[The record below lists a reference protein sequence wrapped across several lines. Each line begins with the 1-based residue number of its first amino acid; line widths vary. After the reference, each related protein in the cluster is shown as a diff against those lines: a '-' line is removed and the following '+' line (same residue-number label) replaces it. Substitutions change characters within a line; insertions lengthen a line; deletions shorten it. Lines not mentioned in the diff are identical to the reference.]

1 MNALQVA
8 ATPTIAIG
16 RARRPT
22 DSKPAIIDELHRALT
37 VEGMSLIDIT
47 WEQHRMHEQ
56 RRWSALE
63 MLATIDLERLS
74 EADRA
79 RVWNAG
85 RAELTTKPGAD
96 RVARLSD
103 KECRAWEERDPTVA
117 KIMQALSTWSRY
129 WNEEEAYHETAFNQL
144 AHATG
149 LPAVPDD
156 TFIEFRKVFPDD
168 DMLRTLTLLAIS
180 EITAAV
186 NYAECARLAEDPGLR
201 ALFKQVGADEIQHM
215 NYFIAFAKALVD
227 SGQYQA
233 KEAFSVAHFFVREG
247 GDLYGSRRDHVESRD
262 THVNWWDHLEHG
274 PAIDTPDAI
283 ERKRGL
289 VFQALRRITGISVD
303 SVQAVEDTWMDLVGC

>member
-1 MNALQVA
+1 VSAQIVTAPAVA
-8 ATPTIAIG
+8 VR

-22 DSKPAIIDELHRALT
+22 DSKPAIIDELHSALT

-47 WEQHRMHEQ
+47 WEQHRMHEH

-63 MLATIDLERLS
+63 LLAAVDMERLS
-74 EADRA
+74 EADRY

-96 RVARLSD
+96 RVARLAD
-103 KECRAWEERDPTVA
+103 RECHEWRPRDPVVA
-117 KIMQALSTWSRY
+117 NIMQALSTWSRY

-144 AHATG
+144 AHLVG
-149 LPAVPDD
+149 LPAVPDE

-180 EITAAV
+180 EITAAI

-227 SGQYQA
+227 SGHWHA
-233 KEAFSVAHFFVREG
+233 KEAFAVAHFFVREG
-247 GDLYGSRRDHVESRD
+247 GDLYGSRRAKIEARG
-262 THVNWWDHLEHG
+262 THVNWWDHVEHG
-274 PAIDTPDAI
+274 PASDTPDAI
-283 ERKRGL
+283 DRKRGL
-289 VFQALRRITGISVD
+289 VYQALRRITGISVD